1 MWKQK
6 FVFCFHIIYAYIV
19 AKISK
24 TLYTMLVASLSLL
37 IGMLLGGGNI
47 SAFVVEDFPKEVK
60 TNVDDKERQKEIMNS
75 FKPYEKEF
83 KKVQKDLNKSKK
95 KMKKLNLD
103 RNASAEDIQS
113 ILDDAN
119 DAWKGVQTSGVQS
132 RAETLEML
140 SDEEWELIIAKSL
153 EEFDKKDI
161 KKQEKAYKEFEKQ
174 FAKLKSTVENEITD
188 ADNKE
193 KILATLD
200 TFKSDMKNY
209 ADAST
214 NRTIKELE
222 AFGNKEAT
230 EEELIEALA
239 TIDDAREQF
248 FDGIVK
254 LHFDLVES
262 TTDEEWGKIAKSVNK
277 IF

>member
-1 MWKQK
+1 
-6 FVFCFHIIYAYIV
+6 
-19 AKISK
+19 
-24 TLYTMLVASLSLL
+24 MLVASLSLL

-47 SAFVVEDFPKEVK
+47 SAFVIEDFPKEVK
-60 TNVDDKERQKEIMNS
+60 TNIDDKERQKEVISS

-103 RNASAEDIQS
+103 RNASSKDIQE

-119 DAWKGVQTSGVQS
+119 LAWKGVQTTGVQN
-132 RAETLEML
+132 RVKTLEML

-153 EEFDKKDI
+153 EEFDKKEI
-161 KKQEKAYKEFEKQ
+161 KKQEKAYKEFEKN
-174 FAKLKSTVENEITD
+174 FAKLQSTVEKEISD
-188 ADNKE
+188 ADHKA

-209 ADAST
+209 VDANM
-214 NRTIKELE
+214 NRTIRELE
-222 AFGNKEAT
+222 EFGEKDAN
-230 EEELIEALA
+230 EEELNEALA
-239 TIDDAREQF
+239 AIDDAREQF

-262 TTDEEWGKIAKSVNK
+262 TTDEEWTKIAKSVNK

>member
-1 MWKQK
+1 
-6 FVFCFHIIYAYIV
+6 
-19 AKISK
+19 
-24 TLYTMLVASLSLL
+24 MLVASLSLL

-47 SAFVVEDFPKEVK
+47 SAFVIEDFPKEVK
-60 TNVDDKERQKEIMNS
+60 TNINDKERQKEVISS

-95 KMKKLNLD
+95 EMKKLNLD
-103 RNASAEDIQS
+103 RNASSEDIQE

-119 DAWKGVQTSGVQS
+119 LAWKGIQTTGVQN
-132 RAETLEML
+132 RLKTVEML

-153 EEFDKKDI
+153 EEFDKKEI
-161 KKQEKAYKEFEKQ
+161 KKQEKAYKEFEKN
-174 FAKLKSTVENEITD
+174 FAKLQSTIEKEISDVDHKT
-188 ADNKE
+188 

-209 ADAST
+209 VDANMNKTIRELDEFGRKDAS
-214 NRTIKELE
+214 
-222 AFGNKEAT
+222 
-230 EEELIEALA
+230 EEELNEALS

-254 LHFDLVES
+254 LHFDLVEL
-262 TTDEEWGKIAKSVNK
+262 TTDEEWTKIAKSVNK

>member
-1 MWKQK
+1 
-6 FVFCFHIIYAYIV
+6 
-19 AKISK
+19 
-24 TLYTMLVASLSLL
+24 MLVASLSLL
-37 IGMLLGGGNI
+37 IGMLFGGGNI

-60 TNVDDKERQKEIMNS
+60 KNVDDKERQKEIMAS

-103 RNASAEDIQS
+103 RNASSEDIES
-113 ILDDAN
+113 ILDGAN
-119 DAWKGVQTSGVQS
+119 DAWKGVQTSGLQS
-132 RAETLEML
+132 RAKTLEML

-153 EEFDKKDI
+153 EEFDKKDV
-161 KKQEKAYKEFEKQ
+161 KKQEKAYKEFEKK
-174 FAKLKSTVENEITD
+174 FTKLKATIEKEITD
-188 ADNKE
+188 ADK
-193 KILATLD
+193 KDQILATLE
-200 TFKSDMKNY
+200 TFKIDMKNY
-209 ADAST
+209 VDASA
-214 NRTIKELE
+214 NRTIKELHE
-222 AFGNKEAT
+222 FGDKDAT
-230 EEELIEALA
+230 EAELNEALS

-262 TTDEEWGKIAKSVNK
+262 TTDEEWSKISKAVNK

>member
-1 MWKQK
+1 
-6 FVFCFHIIYAYIV
+6 
-19 AKISK
+19 
-24 TLYTMLVASLSLL
+24 MLVASLSLL

-60 TNVDDKERQKEIMNS
+60 TNIDDKERQKEVISS

-103 RNASAEDIQS
+103 RNASSEDIQE
-113 ILDDAN
+113 ILDEADL
-119 DAWKGVQTSGVQS
+119 AWKGIQTTGVQN
-132 RAETLEML
+132 RVETLEML

-153 EEFDKKDI
+153 EEFDKKEI
-161 KKQEKAYKEFEKQ
+161 KKQEKAYKEFEKN
-174 FAKLKSTVENEITD
+174 FAKLQSTVEKEISD
-188 ADNKE
+188 ADHKD

-209 ADAST
+209 VDANM
-214 NRTIKELE
+214 NRTIRELE
-222 AFGNKEAT
+222 EFGKKDAN
-230 EEELIEALA
+230 EEELNEALA
-239 TIDDAREQF
+239 AIDDAREQF

-254 LHFDLVES
+254 LHFDLVEF
-262 TTDEEWGKIAKSVNK
+262 TTDEEWTKIAKSVNK

>member
-1 MWKQK
+1 
-6 FVFCFHIIYAYIV
+6 
-19 AKISK
+19 
-24 TLYTMLVASLSLL
+24 MLVASLSLL

-113 ILDDAN
+113 ILDNAN
-119 DAWKGVQTSGVQS
+119 DAWKGVQTSGLQS
-132 RAETLEML
+132 REETLEML

-153 EEFDKKDI
+153 EEYDKKDI

-174 FAKLKSTVENEITD
+174 FAKLKSTVEKEITD
-188 ADNKE
+188 TDKKD

-214 NRTIKELE
+214 NRTIKELK
-222 AFGNKEAT
+222 AFGKKDAT
-230 EEELIEALA
+230 EEELNEALS

>member
-1 MWKQK
+1 
-6 FVFCFHIIYAYIV
+6 
-19 AKISK
+19 
-24 TLYTMLVASLSLL
+24 MLVASLSLL

-60 TNVDDKERQKEIMNS
+60 TNVDDKERQKEIMSS

-103 RNASAEDIQS
+103 RNASTEDIQE
-113 ILDDAN
+113 ILDNAN
-119 DAWKGVQTSGVQS
+119 LAWKGVQSTGVKN
-132 RAETLEML
+132 RMKTLEML

-153 EEFDKKDI
+153 EEFDKKEI
-161 KKQEKAYKEFEKQ
+161 KKQEKAYKEFEKK
-174 FAKLKSTVENEITD
+174 FAKLQSAVEKEITD
-188 ADNKE
+188 IDHKE

-209 ADAST
+209 VDANM
-214 NRTIKELE
+214 NRTIRELE
-222 AFGNKEAT
+222 EFGKKDANEEKLN
-230 EEELIEALA
+230 EELS

-254 LHFDLVES
+254 LHFDLVEL
-262 TTDEEWGKIAKSVNK
+262 TTDEEWTKIAKSVNK